1 MDAAQGLVMNIM
13 GTMIACI
20 TPASHVRN
28 ASMDRVVG
36 VRTLPQNV
44 INFERVTGGTRM
56 GDYEETFKISNLDIN
71 KQVLQHTKKQQLK
84 EGWKILKR
92 HGLTEDE
99 AVIYNRKEGLYSSYD
114 YSRDISLSWSIIL
127 QNRIDL
133 RFDFDEKGTCT
144 AVSPDGLGYYDKNP
158 LRAAM
163 IVFLRTKEQE
173 DEV

>member
-1 MDAAQGLVMNIM
+1 MGVAWESVMNTM

-20 TPASHVRN
+20 TLALHVTSAN
-28 ASMDRVVG
+28 MVRVVG
-36 VRTLPQNV
+36 VKTLQQNV
-44 INFERVTGGTRM
+44 INFERVIGGTRM
-56 GDYEETFKISNLDIN
+56 GDYEDTFKISNLDIN
-71 KQVLQHTKKQQLK
+71 KQVLQHTEKQRLK

-163 IVFLRTKEQE
+163 IVFLMTKKQE

>member
-1 MDAAQGLVMNIM
+1 MGVAWESVMS
-13 GTMIACI
+13 GTVILIVCI
-20 TPASHVRN
+20 TPALHVMN
-28 ASMDRVVG
+28 ANMGHVVD
-36 VRTLPQNV
+36 VKTLRQNV
-44 INFERVTGGTRM
+44 TNFDGVTGGTRM
-56 GDYEETFKISNLDIN
+56 NDYEETFKISNLEIN

-99 AVIYNRKEGLYSSYD
+99 AVMYNRKEDLYYSYD
-114 YSRDISLSWSIIL
+114 YSKDISLSWSIIL

-133 RFDFDEKGTCT
+133 RFDLNEKGTCT

-163 IVFLRTKEQE
+163 IVFLMMKDTDK
-173 DEV
+173 